1 MYTFF
6 KVTFSSTQ
14 IMKNHKWNWRNS
26 LHNIFSVLMTDEF
39 TFILLVQTVNYH
51 SGLAKQRMSL
61 TNSVRVTSLALL
73 SLTFNIPWK
82 FRVEIRNEALCA
94 LRKLA
99 ESAFWW
105 ICLGKI
111 FKEHLINKKVRK
123 KISKE
128 EIISLTIIFWKKKKK
143 IWKTGKNTVTTFKE
157 RKRITVNLAFY
168 TQWHYLSKIKVKCID
183 FKFLLIEKIPHLLT

>member
-6 KVTFSSTQ
+6 KVIFSSTQ

-51 SGLAKQRMSL
+51 SGLAKQRTSL

-111 FKEHLINKKVRK
+111 FKEHGFL
-123 KISKE
+123 
-128 EIISLTIIFWKKKKK
+128 
-143 IWKTGKNTVTTFKE
+143 
-157 RKRITVNLAFY
+157 
-168 TQWHYLSKIKVKCID
+168 YLSLLRKALKPLTKIKALKP
-183 FKFLLIEKIPHLLT
+183 LIKITFPCV